1 MASCYYHSRNKASH
15 ICRECQRDIC
25 DSCVILVEGEP
36 FCQLCWD
43 QQISHIHNLQKVQQE
58 IHREIPWQRWR
69 DIGAIKAFFETAGL
83 VVFQPVLFFSHLPS
97 GKEIASPLIFAVICI
112 MFFWFPMNVFYIKFI
127 FPAALQ
133 NFSPEQSASVPSE
146 SGQSSAD
153 MQQGVVQWMKS
164 ISNFEILT
172 MPFNFILSNI
182 FLASLL
188 QHFLITF
195 FRGKEGYIATFQ
207 IRCYAMIAQ
216 SLLLIP
222 FIGIFLAEFGSLFV
236 CLRGFQ
242 VVQKLPF
249 SKALCAALAPI
260 MISFLAFPAIW

>member
-1 MASCYYHSRNKASH
+1 MASCYYHSRNEATQ
-15 ICRECQRDIC
+15 ICKQCKRDIC
-25 DSCVILVEGEP
+25 NSCVIFVEGEP

-43 QQISHIHNLQKVQQE
+43 QQISHIRNLQKVQQE

-69 DIGAIKAFFETAGL
+69 DIGAVKAFFETAGL

-97 GKEIASPLIFAVICI
+97 GKEIASPLIFAIICI
-112 MFFWFPMNVFYIKFI
+112 MLFWYPINVVYIKFI
-127 FPAALQ
+127 FPAALETISMEQ
-133 NFSPEQSASVPSE
+133 TPSPSSE
-146 SGQSSAD
+146 SEPLPAD
-153 MQQGVVQWMKS
+153 FQQDAAHWIKS
-164 ISNFEILT
+164 ISNVQILT
-172 MPFNFILSNI
+172 MPFHFLLSNI

-222 FIGIFLAEFGSLFV
+222 FIGIVLAEFGSLFV

-242 VVQKLPF
+242 VVQKLTF
-249 SKALCAALAPI
+249 AKALCAALAPI
-260 MISFLAFPAIW
+260 MISFMAFPALL